1 MRSGSLCALCF
12 MRIAVDVMGGDH
24 GVAVVIEGVRLA
36 LQSNARISEL
46 YLVGD
51 ETSIR
56 SAMSRRR
63 LADQRV
69 RIVHAD
75 EVLTM
80 DDKPLDVLRRKKDC
94 SMARAVEL
102 VKQGQAEAV
111 ISRGN
116 TGGLMAAATVKLRPL
131 EGVERPAIATVIP
144 TPKKEFVLLDSGANA
159 ECKPV
164 HLMQFAI
171 MGSVYSHNILGN
183 ASPRVG
189 ILSNGTEE
197 IKGNDLTRDALKLC
211 QQVELNFLGY
221 VEGHDLFEDQ
231 VDVVVTD
238 GLVGNIVLKTIESMG
253 KGMKTMLEHELRK
266 NPLRFAGAILAY
278 GALRHIKRRMN
289 PDNHGGAPLLGLNGN
304 VIKAHGSARELAVM
318 NAIRVA
324 TETLQHNLN
333 ALISKGVAD
342 ANKRLADAKTAV
354 QTASIA

>member
-1 MRSGSLCALCF
+1 

-36 LQSNARISEL
+36 LQTNTRISEL

-51 ETSIR
+51 EAPIR
-56 SAMSRRR
+56 SAMSKRH
-63 LADQRV
+63 LADNRV
-69 RIVHAD
+69 KIVHTD

-80 DDKPLDVLRRKKDC
+80 EDKPIDVLRKKKDC

-102 VKQGQAEAV
+102 VKQGQADAV

-116 TGGLMAAATVKLRPL
+116 TGGLVAAATVKLRPL

-144 TPKKEFVLLDSGANA
+144 TPQKEFILLDAGANA

-171 MGSVYSHNILGN
+171 MGNVYSREILGN
-183 ASPRVG
+183 TSPRVG

-197 IKGNDLTRDALKLC
+197 IKGNDLMRDALKLC
-211 QQVELNFLGY
+211 RQIDLSFLGY
-221 VEGHDLFEDQ
+221 VEGHDLFEDR

-238 GLVGNIVLKTIESMG
+238 GLIGNIVLKTCESMG
-253 KGMKTMLEHELRK
+253 KGMKVMLEHALKK
-266 NPLRFAGAILAY
+266 NPLRLAGAVLAY
-278 GALRHIKRRMN
+278 GAIRHIKRRMN
-289 PDNHGGAPLLGLNGN
+289 PDNYGGAPLLGLNGN
-304 VIKAHGSARELAVM
+304 VIKAHGSARPLAIM

-324 TETLQHNLN
+324 TETIQHNLN
-333 ALISKGVAD
+333 GLISQEVARV
-342 ANKRLADAKTAV
+342 NKRLADAKTAV
-354 QTASIA
+354 HTASIA